1 MLWMSMLV
9 WLSGIAVEINGVR
22 STYRLAIKQSD
33 KADELVSI
41 TRDNISNA
49 TYRAYY
55 AMGWNP
61 ASRLSLAKEASVQL
75 NKAVDAAP
83 GNLEVRYL
91 RFSFESKVPAL
102 LGLTLHTTQDKAW
115 IMAHLDKKHPMW
127 DLIRAFLK
135 ESELLTADE
144 KLKL

>member
-55 AMGWNP
+55 AMGKALQAKHGWNP
-61 ASRLSLAKEASVQL
+61 ASRLSLAKEASAQL
-75 NKAVDAAP
+75 NKAIDAAP

-91 RFSFESKVPAL
+91 RSVSYTHL
-102 LGLTLHTTQDKAW
+102 R
-115 IMAHLDKKHPMW
+115 AH
-127 DLIRAFLK
+127 
-135 ESELLTADE
+135 ET
-144 KLKL
+144 

>member
-1 MLWMSMLV
+1 
-9 WLSGIAVEINGVR
+9 
-22 STYRLAIKQSD
+22 
-33 KADELVSI
+33 
-41 TRDNISNA
+41 
-49 TYRAYY
+49 
-55 AMGWNP
+55 
-61 ASRLSLAKEASVQL
+61 LAKEASAQL
-75 NKAVDAAP
+75 NKAIDAAP

-91 RFSFESKVPAL
+91 RFSFESKVPAI